1 MQSNIYASGP
11 SVKDINQ
18 ILIPK
23 IEEIVLPNGIML
35 SAINGG
41 TQDGMKLEFIFPA
54 GRIVESQK
62 LAAKASAELMKEG
75 AGNQNAFQIAE
86 QLDFYGASLR
96 ARANMDSFS
105 LSFYCMCKH
114 FDSLLPLIKDI
125 FFRPLF
131 PKEEL
136 SKYSKKHLERLK
148 QDLSKNEILA
158 YRSITEQ
165 IFSDHHPY
173 GYNSTPKDYENLNIT
188 HLKEHYQKHIKA
200 RPFQIIISGKVHDPI
215 LAKIQETFGH
225 QSITSNQGKIQ
236 IQATPEY
243 IPTDRI
249 LAGKNDHQNAICIGR
264 KLFNREHEDFGGM
277 YILNTILGGY
287 FGSRLMSN
295 LREDKGY
302 TYNIY
307 SMLDLMKYDGCFY
320 INTEVGTE
328 VSEKAIQEIYFEC
341 ERLIHSPIPEKE
353 LRVVKNYLKGA
364 ILRFLDGPF
373 NQHDM
378 VKTLKLNDLSF
389 DYLRNLISLIEEI
402 DAQRLQYVAN
412 KYLQKEDLSS
422 VVVQSKA

>member
-1 MQSNIYASGP
+1 MQGNIYASGP
-11 SVKDINQ
+11 SVKDINR

-41 TQDGMKLEFIFPA
+41 TQEVMKLEFVFPA
-54 GRIVESQK
+54 GRIVEAQK
-62 LAAKASAELMKEG
+62 LAAKACAELMKEG
-75 AGNQNAFQIAE
+75 AGAQNAFQIAE

-96 ARANMDSFS
+96 SRANMDSLS

-114 FDSLLPLIKDI
+114 FEALILLIKDI
-125 FFRPLF
+125 FFLPSF

-136 SKYSKKHLERLK
+136 EKYSKKHLERLK

-165 IFSDHHPY
+165 IFSADHPY
-173 GYNSTPKDYENLNIT
+173 GYNSSPQDYENLDIG
-188 HLKEHYQKHIKA
+188 HLQTHYQNHLSS
-200 RPFQIIISGKVHDPI
+200 RPFQIIISGKVQDAI
-215 LAKIQETFGH
+215 LSKIKEEFGH
-225 QSITSNQGKIQ
+225 LPIFDHDSEIVIPK
-236 IQATPEY
+236 TPTY
-243 IPTDRI
+243 TPSHRI
-249 LAGKNDHQNAICIGR
+249 LSGKNDHQNAICIGR
-264 KLFNREHEDFGGM
+264 KLFDRKHEDFGGM
-277 YILNTILGGY
+277 YILNTLLGGY

-320 INTEVGTE
+320 ISTEVGKE
-328 VSEKAIQEIYFEC
+328 FSEKALHEIYLEC

-378 VKTLKLNDLSF
+378 VKTLKLNELNF

-402 DAQRLQYVAN
+402 DAQRLQNVAN

-422 VVVQSKA
+422 VVVRSK